1 MSGGPGRVAGMT
13 GPEQRA
19 STVPQSSAGPAQRGG
34 RRPAVSLRG
43 VFKRFRLPGRELVA
57 LHDISLEVSGG
68 EFVSVI
74 GPSGCGK
81 STLLRLVAGL
91 IEPSAGTITIAGEP
105 PGQARARRELGFVFQ
120 EPTLLPWRT
129 ALENVT
135 LLLEVARQGSP
146 AERRERGLE
155 LLELVGLG
163 DFADARPAK
172 LSGGMQRRVGI
183 ARALALDPRILLL
196 DEPFG
201 ALDEITRQRMNMEL
215 LNIWTQRA
223 TTALLVT
230 HNVGEAVFLSDRV
243 LVMAAGPGRMV
254 AEVMVDLPRP
264 RHLDLL
270 EDQEFFALSA
280 RLTRLLHSGE
290 LGTGEATV

>member
-1 MSGGPGRVAGMT
+1 MRGVPGRVAGMT
-13 GPEQRA
+13 GPEQGA
-19 STVPQSSAGPAQRGG
+19 STVPRSAAGPAQQHVGG
-34 RRPAVSLRG
+34 PTVSLAG
-43 VFKRFRLPGRELVA
+43 VSKHFQLPGRELLA
-57 LHDISLEVSGG
+57 LHDISLEMSDG

-135 LLLEVARQGSP
+135 LLLEVARRGSA
-146 AERRERGLE
+146 AERRQRGME

-163 DFADARPAK
+163 DFADARPVK

-243 LVMAAGPGRMV
+243 LVMATAPGRMA
-254 AEVMVDLPRP
+254 AEVRVDLPRP
-264 RHLDLL
+264 RRLDLL

-290 LGTGEATV
+290 LGTPEATA

>member
-1 MSGGPGRVAGMT
+1 VTAPAPGGRVTSTEPLVPA
-13 GPEQRA
+13 PQA
-19 STVPQSSAGPAQRGG
+19 S
-34 RRPAVSLRG
+34 RRPPAVTLAG
-43 VFKRFRLPGRELVA
+43 VSKQFRLPGRDLLA
-57 LHDISLEVSGG
+57 LRDVSLEVGEG

-91 IEPSAGTITIAGEP
+91 IEPSAGTIVIAGEP
-105 PGQARARRELGFVFQ
+105 PAQARARRELGFVFQ

-135 LLLEVARQGSP
+135 LLLEVARRGS
-146 AERRERGLE
+146 AAQRRQRGLE
-155 LLELVGLG
+155 LLRLVGLAE
-163 DFADARPAK
+163 FADARPAK

-183 ARALALDPRILLL
+183 ARALALDPKILLM

-215 LNIWTQRA
+215 LNVWAQRA

-243 LVMAAGPGRMV
+243 LVMAANPGRMI
-254 AEVMVDLPRP
+254 AEVTVGLPRP
-264 RHLDLL
+264 RRLDLL
-270 EDQEFFALSA
+270 EDKDFFALSA
-280 RLTRLLHSGE
+280 RLTRQLHSGE
-290 LGTGEATV
+290 ASGAEPAR

>member
-1 MSGGPGRVAGMT
+1 MTAPAPGGPVTSAE
-13 GPEQRA
+13 PLPPAPRA
-19 STVPQSSAGPAQRGG
+19 G
-34 RRPAVSLRG
+34 RRPPAVTLAG
-43 VFKRFRLPGRELVA
+43 VSKQFRLPGRDLVA
-57 LHDISLEVSGG
+57 LRDVSLVVGEG

-81 STLLRLVAGL
+81 STLLRLIAGL
-91 IEPSAGTITIAGEP
+91 IGPSAGTITIAGEP
-105 PGQARARRELGFVFQ
+105 PAQARARRELGFVFQ

-135 LLLEVARQGSP
+135 LLLEVARRGS
-146 AERRERGLE
+146 AAQRRQRGLE
-155 LLELVGLG
+155 LLGLVGLAE
-163 DFADARPAK
+163 FADARPAK

-183 ARALALDPRILLL
+183 ARALALDPKILLM

-215 LNIWTQRA
+215 LNVWAQRA

-243 LVMAAGPGRMV
+243 LVMAADPGRMI
-254 AEVMVDLPRP
+254 AEVPIDLPRP
-264 RHLDLL
+264 RRLDLL
-270 EDQEFFALSA
+270 ENKDFFALSA
-280 RLTRLLHSGE
+280 RLTRMLHGGSAGP
-290 LGTGEATV
+290 GQAR

>member
-1 MSGGPGRVAGMT
+1 MSSTRPATSAAHDQAPPSPGRAG
-13 GPEQRA
+13 GA
-19 STVPQSSAGPAQRGG
+19 
-34 RRPAVSLRG
+34 AVSLAG
-43 VFKRFRLPGRELVA
+43 VSKRFLLPGRELLA
-57 LHDISLEVSGG
+57 LHEVSLTVTEG

-105 PGQARARRELGFVFQ
+105 PAQARARRELGFVFQ

-129 ALENVT
+129 ALDNVT
-135 LLLEVARQGSP
+135 LLLEVARRGSA
-146 AERRERGLE
+146 AERRQRGLE
-155 LLELVGLG
+155 LLELVGLR
-163 DFADARPAK
+163 DFAQARPAK

-183 ARALALDPRILLL
+183 ARALALDPKILLL

-215 LNIWTQRA
+215 LNIWTHRA

-243 LVMAAGPGRMV
+243 LVMATNPGRMV
-254 AEVMVDLPRP
+254 AEVSVDLPRP
-264 RHLDLL
+264 RSLDLL
-270 EDQEFFALSA
+270 QDQVFFGLSA
-280 RLTRLLHSGE
+280 RLTRLLHSGDQDA
-290 LGTGEATV
+290 GEPA

>member
-1 MSGGPGRVAGMT
+1 MKT
-13 GPEQRA
+13 LPEGSVQPTTNA
-19 STVPQSSAGPAQRGG
+19 IGE
-34 RRPAVSLRG
+34 PAVVLAG
-43 VFKRFRLPGRELVA
+43 VAKRFALRERQLVA
-57 LHDISLEVSGG
+57 LQDVSLEVREG
-68 EFVSVI
+68 EFLSLI

-91 IEPSAGTITIAGEP
+91 IEPSSGSISIGRESP
-105 PGQARARRELGFVFQ
+105 SQARARCELGFVFQ

-135 LLLEVARQGSP
+135 LLIEVARRGTA
-146 AERRERGLE
+146 AERRRRGLE
-155 LLELVGLG
+155 LLELVGLRE
-163 DFADARPAK
+163 FADAHPAK

-183 ARALALDPRILLL
+183 ARALALEPRILLL

-215 LNIWTQRA
+215 LRIWAQRQ

-243 LVMAAGPGRMV
+243 LVMGTRPGRII
-254 AEVMVDLPRP
+254 AEVAIDLPRP
-264 RHLDLL
+264 RRLDLL
-270 EDQEFFALSA
+270 QDERFFGLSA
-280 RLTRLLHSGE
+280 RLTRLLLTDREGE
-290 LGTGEATV
+290 EQSL

>member
-1 MSGGPGRVAGMT
+1 MSSTKQPATSAADDQAPPRPGHAGGAAISLAG
-13 GPEQRA
+13 
-19 STVPQSSAGPAQRGG
+19 
-34 RRPAVSLRG
+34 VS
-43 VFKRFRLPGRELVA
+43 KRFRLPGRELIA
-57 LHDISLEVSGG
+57 LHEVSLAVTEG

-105 PGQARARRELGFVFQ
+105 PAQARARRELGFVFQ

-129 ALENVT
+129 ALDNVT
-135 LLLEVARQGSP
+135 LLLEVARRGP
-146 AERRERGLE
+146 AAERRRRGLE
-155 LLELVGLG
+155 LLELVGLR
-163 DFADARPAK
+163 DFAQARPAK

-215 LNIWTQRA
+215 LNIWTHKA

-243 LVMAAGPGRMV
+243 LVMATNPGRVV
-254 AEVMVDLPRP
+254 AEVRVDLPRP
-264 RHLDLL
+264 RSLDLL
-270 EDQEFFALSA
+270 EDQEFFSLSA
-280 RLTRLLHSGE
+280 RLTRLLHSGDQDAGE
-290 LGTGEATV
+290 LA

>member
-13 GPEQRA
+13 GPEQWA
-19 STVPQSSAGPAQRGG
+19 STVPQSSAEPAQRGG
-34 RRPAVSLRG
+34 RRPAVSLGG
-43 VFKRFRLPGRELVA
+43 VSKRFRLPGRELLA

-135 LLLEVARQGSP
+135 LLLEVARWGSA

-270 EDQEFFALSA
+270 EDQDFFALSA

-290 LGTGEATV
+290 PGTDEATV

>member
-1 MSGGPGRVAGMT
+1 VTAPAPGGPVTSAE
-13 GPEQRA
+13 PPPPAPRA
-19 STVPQSSAGPAQRGG
+19 G
-34 RRPAVSLRG
+34 RRPPAVTLAG
-43 VFKRFRLPGRELVA
+43 VSKQFRLPGRDLVA
-57 LHDISLEVSGG
+57 LRDVSLVVGEG

-81 STLLRLVAGL
+81 STLLRLIAGL
-91 IEPSAGTITIAGEP
+91 IGPSAGTITIAGEP
-105 PGQARARRELGFVFQ
+105 PAQARARRELGFVFQ

-135 LLLEVARQGSP
+135 LLLEVARRGS
-146 AERRERGLE
+146 AAQRRQRGLE
-155 LLELVGLG
+155 LLGLVGLAE
-163 DFADARPAK
+163 FADARPAK

-183 ARALALDPRILLL
+183 ARALALDPKILLM

-215 LNIWTQRA
+215 LNVWAQRA

-243 LVMAAGPGRMV
+243 LVMAADPGRMI
-254 AEVMVDLPRP
+254 AEVPIDLPRP
-264 RHLDLL
+264 RRLDLL
-270 EDQEFFALSA
+270 ENKDFFALSA
-280 RLTRLLHSGE
+280 RLTRMLHGGSAGP
-290 LGTGEATV
+290 GQAR

>member
-1 MSGGPGRVAGMT
+1 MS
-13 GPEQRA
+13 
-19 STVPQSSAGPAQRGG
+19 STRQPATSSAHDQAPPSPGHAGG
-34 RRPAVSLRG
+34 AAVSLAG
-43 VFKRFRLPGRELVA
+43 VSKRFRLPGRELLA
-57 LHDISLEVSGG
+57 LHEVSLAVTEG

-105 PGQARARRELGFVFQ
+105 PAQARARRELGFVFQ

-129 ALENVT
+129 ALDNVT
-135 LLLEVARQGSP
+135 LLLEVARRGSA
-146 AERRERGLE
+146 AERRQRGLE
-155 LLELVGLG
+155 LLELVGLR
-163 DFADARPAK
+163 DFAQARPAK

-183 ARALALDPRILLL
+183 ARALALDPKILLL

-215 LNIWTQRA
+215 LNIWTHRA

-243 LVMAAGPGRMV
+243 LVMATNPGRMV
-254 AEVMVDLPRP
+254 AEVSVDLPRP
-264 RHLDLL
+264 RRLDLL
-270 EDQEFFALSA
+270 QDQEFFGLSA
-280 RLTRLLHSGE
+280 RLTRLLHSGDQDAVE
-290 LGTGEATV
+290 PA

>member
-1 MSGGPGRVAGMT
+1 MRGVPGRVTGMT

-19 STVPQSSAGPAQRGG
+19 STVPQSAAGPAQQGVG
-34 RRPAVSLRG
+34 PAVSLTG
-43 VFKRFRLPGRELVA
+43 VSKRFQLPGRELLA
-57 LHDISLEVSGG
+57 LHDISFEMGDG

-105 PGQARARRELGFVFQ
+105 PGLARARRELGFVFQ

-135 LLLEVARQGSP
+135 LLLEVARRGTA
-146 AERRERGLE
+146 AERRQRGLE
-155 LLELVGLG
+155 LLELVGLR

-243 LVMAAGPGRMV
+243 LVMATGPGRMA
-254 AEVMVDLPRP
+254 AEVKVELPRP

-290 LGTGEATV
+290 LGTPEATA

>member
-1 MSGGPGRVAGMT
+1 VTAPAPGGPVTSAE
-13 GPEQRA
+13 PLPPAPRA
-19 STVPQSSAGPAQRGG
+19 G
-34 RRPAVSLRG
+34 RRPPAVTLAG
-43 VFKRFRLPGRELVA
+43 VSKQFRLPGRDLVA
-57 LHDISLEVSGG
+57 LRDVSLVVGEG

-81 STLLRLVAGL
+81 STLLRLIAGL
-91 IEPSAGTITIAGEP
+91 IGPSAGTITIAGEP
-105 PGQARARRELGFVFQ
+105 PAQARARRELGFVFQ

-135 LLLEVARQGSP
+135 LLLEVARRGS
-146 AERRERGLE
+146 AAQRRQRGLE
-155 LLELVGLG
+155 LLGLVGLAE
-163 DFADARPAK
+163 FADARPAK

-183 ARALALDPRILLL
+183 ARALALDPKILLM

-215 LNIWTQRA
+215 LNVWAQRA

-243 LVMAAGPGRMV
+243 LVMAADPGRMI
-254 AEVMVDLPRP
+254 AEVPIDLPRP
-264 RHLDLL
+264 RRLDLL
-270 EDQEFFALSA
+270 ENKDFFALSA
-280 RLTRLLHSGE
+280 RLTRMLHGGSAGP
-290 LGTGEATV
+290 GQAR

>member
-1 MSGGPGRVAGMT
+1 VTSSTPGVPVASAEPPAVAQPGRPG
-13 GPEQRA
+13 
-19 STVPQSSAGPAQRGG
+19 S
-34 RRPAVSLRG
+34 RPAVTLAG
-43 VFKRFRLPGRELVA
+43 VSKRFRLPGRDLLA
-57 LHDISLEVSGG
+57 LHEISLEVGEG

-81 STLLRLVAGL
+81 STLLRLIAGL
-91 IEPSAGTITIAGEP
+91 TEPSAGAITIAEEP
-105 PGQARARRELGFVFQ
+105 PQQARARRELGFVFQ

-135 LLLEVARQGSP
+135 LLLEVARRGS
-146 AERRERGLE
+146 AAQRRQRAME
-155 LLELVGLG
+155 LLSLVGLAE
-163 DFADARPAK
+163 FADAKPAK

-183 ARALALDPRILLL
+183 ARALALDPKILLL

-215 LNIWTQRA
+215 LNVWAQRA

-243 LVMAAGPGRMV
+243 LVMATNPGRMV
-254 AEVMVDLPRP
+254 AEVAVGLPRP
-264 RHLDLL
+264 RRLDLL
-270 EDQEFFALSA
+270 EDTAFFALSA
-280 RLTRLLHSGE
+280 RLTRLLHSSE
-290 LGTGEATV
+290 TGGLEPSR

>member
-1 MSGGPGRVAGMT
+1 MTAPAPGGRVTSTEPLVPA
-13 GPEQRA
+13 PQA
-19 STVPQSSAGPAQRGG
+19 S
-34 RRPAVSLRG
+34 RRPPAVTLAG
-43 VFKRFRLPGRELVA
+43 VSKQFRLPGRDLLA
-57 LHDISLEVSGG
+57 LRDVSLEVGEG

-91 IEPSAGTITIAGEP
+91 IEPSAGTIVIAGEP
-105 PGQARARRELGFVFQ
+105 PAQARARRELGFVFQ

-135 LLLEVARQGSP
+135 LLLEVARRGS
-146 AERRERGLE
+146 AAQRRQRGLE
-155 LLELVGLG
+155 LLRLVGLAE
-163 DFADARPAK
+163 FADARPAK

-183 ARALALDPRILLL
+183 ARALALDPKILLM

-215 LNIWTQRA
+215 LNVWAQRA

-243 LVMAAGPGRMV
+243 LVMAANPGRMI
-254 AEVMVDLPRP
+254 AEVTVGLPRP
-264 RHLDLL
+264 RRLDLL
-270 EDQEFFALSA
+270 EDKDFFALSA
-280 RLTRLLHSGE
+280 RLTRQLHSGE
-290 LGTGEATV
+290 ASGAEPAR

>member
-1 MSGGPGRVAGMT
+1 MS

-19 STVPQSSAGPAQRGG
+19 STVPQPAAGPAQRGIG
-34 RRPAVSLRG
+34 RPAVSLTG
-43 VFKRFRLPGRELVA
+43 VSKRFLLPGRELLA
-57 LHDISLEVSGG
+57 LHDISLKMSER

-105 PGQARARRELGFVFQ
+105 PSQARARRELGFVFQ

-135 LLLEVARQGSP
+135 LLLEVARRGSA
-146 AERRERGLE
+146 AERRQRGLE
-155 LLELVGLG
+155 LLELVGLS

-183 ARALALDPRILLL
+183 ARALALDPGILLL

-243 LVMAAGPGRMV
+243 LVMATGPGRMA
-254 AEVMVDLPRP
+254 AEVRVDLPRP
-264 RHLDLL
+264 RRLDLL

-290 LGTGEATV
+290 LGTPEATA

>member
-1 MSGGPGRVAGMT
+1 VTLT
-13 GPEQRA
+13 G
-19 STVPQSSAGPAQRGG
+19 
-34 RRPAVSLRG
+34 VS
-43 VFKRFRLPGRELVA
+43 KRFRLPGRDLLA
-57 LHDISLEVSGG
+57 LREISLEVREG

-91 IEPSAGTITIAGEP
+91 TEPSAGTITIAGESP
-105 PGQARARRELGFVFQ
+105 QQARARRELGFVFQ

-135 LLLEVARQGSP
+135 LLLEVARRGS
-146 AERRERGLE
+146 AAQRRQRGME
-155 LLELVGLG
+155 LLSLVGLAE
-163 DFADARPAK
+163 FADAKPAK

-183 ARALALDPRILLL
+183 ARALALEPKILLL

-215 LNIWTQRA
+215 LNVWAQRA

-243 LVMAAGPGRMV
+243 LVMATNPGRMV
-254 AEVMVDLPRP
+254 TEVTVGLPRP
-264 RHLDLL
+264 RRLDLL
-270 EDQEFFALSA
+270 EDTAFFALSA

-290 LGTGEATV
+290 AGGPEPAR